1 MLTWKCRSGLPLNTC
16 LHYHEEWHRDL
27 SDKWRSTFGKIV
39 RPSFTPS
46 LQNHRFYVWKT
57 SVCQWNLDSGFQS
70 FVGFRIPWGIFPI
83 PKPRMPDFTGK
94 NFLDSGIRV
103 LYHRAK
109 NTSPYTEERRKNKII
124 DIPFGKLSTKRRLNT
139 FQHSTKS
146 IFNMRCRVGQLFA
159 MHSFHF

>member
-1 MLTWKCRSGLPLNTC
+1 MAQRPIRYMTINLRQDRATQ
-16 LHYHEEWHRDL
+16 LHSVITETAPK
-27 SDKWRSTFGKIV
+27 SPFFCV
-39 RPSFTPS
+39 
-46 LQNHRFYVWKT
+46 KT

-70 FVGFRIPWGIFPI
+70 FVGFRIPWGAFPI
-83 PKPRMPDFTGK
+83 PKPRIRDFTGK

-109 NTSPYTEERRKNKII
+109 NTLPYTEERRKNKMI
-124 DIPFGKLSTKRRLNT
+124 DIHPGNLSTKRRLNT

-146 IFNMRCRVGQLFA
+146 IFNVLCRVGQLFA